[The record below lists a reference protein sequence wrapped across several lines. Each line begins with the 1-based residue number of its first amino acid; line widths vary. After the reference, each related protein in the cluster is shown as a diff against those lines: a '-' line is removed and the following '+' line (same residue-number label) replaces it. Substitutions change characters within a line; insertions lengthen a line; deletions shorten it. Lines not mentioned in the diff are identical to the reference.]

1 MFLKDL
7 LGRHRVVVRLPTS
20 WATAA
25 TVDDICAFI
34 APFGLEVTSVKFL
47 PDADLTGATAT
58 EVTLEVLNKGNVDGT
73 GTAVMATLSFIT
85 AEDASA
91 FIEHV
96 IPLGAAADLLA
107 VTDDIITI
115 EKSVT
120 STGLAVAGALEI
132 EFRSVGP

>member
-58 EVTLEVLNKGNVDGT
+58 EVTLEVLNKGLTGA

-85 AEDASA
+85 SEDASA
-91 FIEHV
+91 FVPHV
-96 IPLGAAADLLA
+96 IPLGAAADLLG
-107 VTDDIITI
+107 VTGDVVTI

-120 STGLAVAGALEI
+120 STGLAVAGSMEI